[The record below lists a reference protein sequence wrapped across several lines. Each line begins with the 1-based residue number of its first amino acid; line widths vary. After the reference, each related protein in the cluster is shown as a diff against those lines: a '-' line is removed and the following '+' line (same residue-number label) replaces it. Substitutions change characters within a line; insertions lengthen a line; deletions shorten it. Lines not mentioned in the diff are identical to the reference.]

1 MDSLLFT
8 GGTGFLGRNVKPI
21 LDKEYKVTTIG
32 ITPMDELQ
40 ANFARVVPELD
51 KHYDIVLHAAGKAHV
66 YPKTEEEKQA
76 FYDINFNGTVNLC
89 KALENVGVPRAFV
102 FISTASVYGEEG
114 GSGISEDA
122 PLVGNSPY
130 AESKRMAEEYLQDWA
145 TRNNVILGILRPS
158 LLAGKDAPGNLGA
171 MVKGIM
177 KGYYFNI
184 AGGNVQKSL
193 LMAEDI
199 AHILPL
205 LIKKGGIYN
214 VCDTHQP
221 TYKELSISIAKQLG
235 VRKPI
240 SIPYWFAYCLALV
253 GNLLGR
259 NAPINT
265 ARLKK
270 LTTSITLSNE
280 KARKELGWEPMDVL
294 ENYRVR

>member
-1 MDSLLFT
+1 MESLLFT
-8 GGTGFLGRNVKPI
+8 GGTGFLGKNVKPI
-21 LDKEYKVTTIG
+21 LDVKYDVTTIG
-32 ITPMDELQ
+32 ITPMDDIN
-40 ANFARVVPELD
+40 ANFAKEPPVLD

-66 YPKTEEEKQA
+66 YPKTEEERQA

-89 KALENVGVPRAFV
+89 KALETVGAPRSLV

-114 GSGISEDA
+114 ACDIKEDA
-122 PLVGNSPY
+122 PLIGDSPY
-130 AESKRMAEEYLQDWA
+130 AESKRMAEEYLQEWA
-145 TRNNVILGILRPS
+145 QKNNVVLGILRPS
-158 LLAGKDAPGNLGA
+158 LLAGKDAPGNLGT
-171 MVKGIM
+171 MVKGIK
-177 KGYYFNI
+177 KGYYFDI
-184 AGGNVQKSL
+184 AGGDVKKSL
-193 LMAEDI
+193 MMAEDI

-205 LIKKGGIYN
+205 IIQKGGIYN

-221 TYKELSISIAKQLG
+221 TYRELSLSIAKQLG

-280 KARKELGWEPMDVL
+280 KAKRELGWEPMDVL
-294 ENYRVR
+294 ENFKIQ